1 MWYHN
6 WRCSICYVLV
16 YDFHRKQNQV
26 KQILLSGNLQTL
38 YEVEEIGIPVLI
50 ISSHS
55 VEWLL
60 QPGKHTIHIP
70 QEHRDQLHCGL
81 IPLGEPC
88 SNIKTEG
95 LKWNLNLQ
103 DTLAFGTLVST
114 SNKFDLNAEQVVIR
128 TEKRILFTMEVVP
141 TEQQF

>member
-1 MWYHN
+1 M
-6 WRCSICYVLV
+6 
-16 YDFHRKQNQV
+16 
-26 KQILLSGNLQTL
+26 
-38 YEVEEIGIPVLI
+38 YEVEGIGTPVLM

-55 VEWLL
+55 VDWLL
-60 QPGKHTIHIP
+60 QPGQHTIQIP
-70 QEHRDQLHCGL
+70 PEDRDQLHCGL

-95 LKWNLNLQ
+95 LKWNINPQ

-114 SNKFDLNAEQVVIR
+114 SNKFDPNAEHVVIR

-141 TEQQF
+141 TEHHF

>member
-1 MWYHN
+1 MTFFVLLWVTQKTK
-6 WRCSICYVLV
+6 SI
-16 YDFHRKQNQV
+16 QGI
-26 KQILLSGNLQTL
+26 ILISGNLQTL
-38 YEVEEIGIPVLI
+38 YEVEGIGTPVLM

-55 VEWLL
+55 VDWLL
-60 QPGKHTIHIP
+60 QPGQHTIQIP
-70 QEHRDQLHCGL
+70 PEDRDQLHCGL

-95 LKWNLNLQ
+95 LKWNINPQ

-114 SNKFDLNAEQVVIR
+114 SNKFDPNAEQVVIR

-141 TEQQF
+141 TEQKF